1 MRRKPRGPR
10 EKETGEQERAQTR
23 TLTLN
28 ILKALS
34 EGNRIFP
41 HHSLTASGE
50 HVIRRHVLWGRPL
63 PPATLVFLQVND
75 CGDLY
80 RNEYNMIMY

>member
-10 EKETGEQERAQTR
+10 EKLAGEQERAQRR

-34 EGNRIFP
+34 EGNRIFT
-41 HHSLTASGE
+41 HTLMASGSMSTGGMC
-50 HVIRRHVLWGRPL
+50 IGGTPT
-63 PPATLVFLQVND
+63 PQNTLVYLQVKD
-75 CGDLY
+75 CEDLH
-80 RNEYNMIMY
+80 RN